1 MYTASCL
8 CGGCVIEFDNIIGTG
23 LCYCTTCRKMTSS
36 LFSMNTLVP
45 TPDLHL
51 KSGTPKTRPHQ
62 SDSGAK
68 STMHFCADCGGIMWM
83 EYEPRPDFRIIKS
96 GIIDG
101 EDSMRLDALRPKVE
115 QFAAR
120 RPPWLCPIEG
130 AVQEPG
136 QQPIKKSDEMVE
148 ELKSQM

>member
-1 MYTASCL
+1 
-8 CGGCVIEFDNIIGTG
+8 
-23 LCYCTTCRKMTSS
+23 
-36 LFSMNTLVP
+36 
-45 TPDLHL
+45 
-51 KSGTPKTRPHQ
+51 
-62 SDSGAK
+62 
-68 STMHFCADCGGIMWM
+68 MWM